1 MVKIL
6 VLIRKLRK
14 KHIYSSFL
22 QFNSRFRGYHSQD
35 ASTLTMGMGVA
46 YVPSAITKNMPAIDG
61 TVVVLPD

>member
-6 VLIRKLRK
+6 VLRKLKK

-61 TVVVLPD
+61 TVAVLPD